1 MNFLVGVTPQPPMYT
16 YNIYIYIYI
25 YTSVYPCIPCTRMF
39 VSVVMWERNV
49 GEKCGRAKPVFLYL
63 QVFFCL
69 GGGGVGSERH
79 AGKSYESNGP
89 SFKLVGHRKR
99 LETDNRNYVSSS
111 FKLILL
117 VP

>member
-1 MNFLVGVTPQPPMYT
+1 MHENVRLCG
-16 YNIYIYIYI
+16 
-25 YTSVYPCIPCTRMF
+25 
-39 VSVVMWERNV
+39 NV
-49 GEKCGRAKPVFLYL
+49 GEECGREMWESQTCVF
-63 QVFFCL
+63 VFAGFFL
-69 GGGGVGSERH
+69 LGGGGGVGSERH

>member
-1 MNFLVGVTPQPPMYT
+1 
-16 YNIYIYIYI
+16 
-25 YTSVYPCIPCTRMF
+25 
-39 VSVVMWERNV
+39 MWERNV
-49 GEKCGRAKPVFLYL
+49 GEPNLCFCICR
-63 QVFFCL
+63 FFFAW
-69 GGGGVGSERH
+69 GGGVGSERH

>member
-1 MNFLVGVTPQPPMYT
+1 MGEPNLCF
-16 YNIYIYIYI
+16 
-25 YTSVYPCIPCTRMF
+25 CICR
-39 VSVVMWERNV
+39 
-49 GEKCGRAKPVFLYL
+49 
-63 QVFFCL
+63 FFFAW
-69 GGGGVGSERH
+69 GGVGSERH